1 MRLDSKRSTSAVA
14 TRDSAGTR
22 EKLFAA
28 AISSVAEKG
37 YAATAVDD
45 ICNRA
50 GVTKGAFFHHFP
62 SKQSL
67 TVAAVNDWAEK
78 CATYYAGASY
88 HQFKDPLDRVL
99 GFLDFRKGMLR
110 APRALISCPVGT
122 MIQEVFDTHPDIL
135 RACEECISGQ
145 VAAVETDIAEAMKL
159 YGVSSGWTPRSLALH
174 THSVLQGIYILAKA
188 SADVEVG
195 ELSIDHLHRYV
206 ESLFRQSITKR
217 ASSRLTRNS
226 AQNLPRSAGNKSH
239 FRMLRKP
246 ARSKK
251 TS

>member
-1 MRLDSKRSTSAVA
+1 MALNSNRRSSTGAA
-14 TRDSAGTR
+14 RDSVGTR

-28 AISSVAEKG
+28 TISSVAEKG

-45 ICNRA
+45 ICSRA

-88 HQFKDPLDRVL
+88 HQFKNPLDRVL

-122 MIQEVFDTHPDIL
+122 MIQEIFDTHPDIL

-145 VAAVETDIAEAMKL
+145 VAAVETDIVQAMKL
-159 YGVSSGWTPRSLALH
+159 YGVSAGWTPHSLALH

-188 SADVEVG
+188 SADIEAG
-195 ELSIDHLHRYV
+195 EQSIDHLRRYV
-206 ESLFRQSITKR
+206 ESLFRQPKKKR
-217 ASSRLTRNS
+217 VSKGLTGKSGKNASRSTGS
-226 AQNLPRSAGNKSH
+226 KVHFSMPR
-239 FRMLRKP
+239 RP
-246 ARSKK
+246 AKTKK